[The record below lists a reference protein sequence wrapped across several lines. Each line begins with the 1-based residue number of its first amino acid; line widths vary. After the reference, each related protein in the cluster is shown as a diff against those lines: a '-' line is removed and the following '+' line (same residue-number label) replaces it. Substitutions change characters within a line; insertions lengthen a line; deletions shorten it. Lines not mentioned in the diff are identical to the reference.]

1 MSRGKIYSINCGG
14 RILTTEKPIVMG
26 ILNVTPDSFFDGGK
40 YFGSVDTIRRRA
52 DQIIEEGAQIIDI
65 GAYSTRPG
73 AADVS
78 PEEEW
83 RRLGEALDIVKKHH
97 PDAIISVDTFRGE
110 VARKCVANGAHIIN
124 DISAYEM
131 DPDMLPAITDLRV
144 PYILMHIKGVPLTM
158 QNDPKYDGRATREVV
173 TVLSEKVNELTKNGV
188 ADIIIDP
195 GFGFGKTLDDN
206 YQILADLPT
215 FRIFDRPVLV
225 GISHKSMIYKAI
237 GGTPQ
242 TSGNGTTVLNTIA
255 LLGGADILRVHDVK
269 ECVET
274 VQLVE
279 MLQKNS

>member
-1 MSRGKIYSINCGG
+1 MSRKKIYSINCGG

-40 YFGSVDTIRRRA
+40 YFGSVDSIRRRA

-73 AADVS
+73 AADV
-78 PEEEW
+78 PPGEEW

-131 DPDMLPAITDLRV
+131 DPDMLPTITELRV
-144 PYILMHIKGVPLTM
+144 PYILMHIKGVPSTM

-173 TVLSEKVNELTKNGV
+173 TVLSEKVNELAHNGV

-255 LLGGADILRVHDVK
+255 LLGGADVLRVHDVK

-274 VQLVE
+274 VRLVE
-279 MLQKNS
+279 ALQKNS